1 MSVNLLIPMPPC
13 SIVGGGTTAP
23 RAGVTI
29 PTGGTLEGIVSAL
42 LKPNTVGSGIGAWK
56 INIFQNVKNLGLHKH
71 SMIQPQH
78 VDMWKVIKWTFG

>member
-42 LKPNTVGSGIGAWK
+42 LKPNTVGSGIGA
-56 INIFQNVKNLGLHKH
+56 
-71 SMIQPQH
+71 
-78 VDMWKVIKWTFG
+78 